1 MLSFR
6 RLQSS
11 RHCARRCGISHRRCD
26 TSFARSHTR
35 PAGKALETVPSID
48 SRESSS
54 TVELASSLHCDRG
67 AKGCMLAQLLHG
79 GLEMSQPHEG
89 IRIVELSQTLAGRL
103 VGLLFADQEAEVLLE
118 RPSDHEPDEH
128 DEYFDRGKV
137 AVPPGS
143 LGDSGSA
150 DVVIVDGDAEA
161 AWA

>member
-1 MLSFR
+1 MSQLPYD
-6 RLQSS
+6 
-11 RHCARRCGISHRRCD
+11 GIR
-26 TSFARSHTR
+26 
-35 PAGKALETVPSID
+35 VI
-48 SRESSS
+48 
-54 TVELASSLHCDRG
+54 
-67 AKGCMLAQLLHG
+67 
-79 GLEMSQPHEG
+79 EMSK
-89 IRIVELSQTLAGRL
+89 TLAGRL
-103 VGLLFADQEAEVLLE
+103 AGLLYADQGAEVLIE